1 MYREGIGGVEMKRGS
16 RFKRVVTYL
25 LVLLVFVSAVWCN
38 PRTVYATQS
47 RIGNFS
53 RNYTLTGNPATDI
66 CRVASA
72 QIGRANQ
79 LGYTEAWCADF
90 VSDCAILAN
99 CQYAI
104 PQTGGATTMYNYVI
118 NAGGARVSSAQ
129 AGDLV
134 FFNNNSGGYFHVG
147 IMLDSATQISG
158 NITDNSTKEVLVFKG
173 APRLISSS
181 YVFVRPNY
189 KGSSAPSNV
198 PYIDTLVENGV
209 SIDDAEIKG
218 RVHNMGRRI
227 DRVGVTLWE
236 NGVEVWN
243 FNEGSSLSKD
253 FDMWY
258 NLKKDFRALNENT
271 SYSYRF
277 WCEAGGTR
285 YYSSIKPFTTA
296 KDGSR
301 PSISD
306 VKVANVST
314 TGFDVSCVASDN
326 RAIKQVRFKSW
337 TNANGEDDAVWKNGE
352 FGNGRWSCRINTSE
366 HKNEYGTYSVLIQV
380 LDFSD
385 NEATASTTVNIPSP
399 NKAPSISDIKV
410 SNVSFREFNISCL
423 VSDDKAV
430 KEVEFWIWTEK
441 NGNDDLKKYMA
452 SLSQGRWSCN
462 ILTENHQTQSG
473 KYIIEVH
480 AYDNEGASSTAL
492 SSVNV
497 PDRPPLPVITKQPT
511 DVTVDVG
518 DYTTLEITAENAESY
533 LWQMSRDGVN
543 WSLPNDDSSARSNI
557 YEVWGHPLIAENYM
571 FRCLVYNAYGDFV
584 ISNTVRIYLTPKI
597 YSQPEDVTGSIN
609 DTVSFEL
616 SAKGGQEYNWY
627 YSKDGKNWIDDI
639 DFATDG
645 SSTLS
650 FTLDEN
656 NISYMFK
663 CVVTSITGNT
673 SESNIV
679 RVIPNLQVTEQPKDV
694 TASAGDTVS
703 FTVMAIGAKSY
714 QWQYRKNGEKTWR
727 TSGMAGSTTNTLIV
741 PVTAERIGQ
750 AYRCVITGTDGRK
763 VSSDS
768 AKINEKL
775 SISGQP
781 SDVSA
786 SVGETVSFTVTANG
800 AKSYK
805 WQFSKD
811 NGKTWKS
818 SGLEGRTTNTLIVPV
833 TEERIGL
840 MYRCVITGKDG
851 TKVTSN
857 AAKLV
862 SKLSIIQHPSNVTA
876 SIGETV
882 SFTVKAN
889 GAKSYQWQYSKDSG
903 KTWRPSGME
912 GSTTDTLI
920 VTVTE
925 ARIGQMYRCVVSG
938 SDQNSVTSGAAAIY
952 GKLSITSQP
961 SDVTASVGDTV
972 DFTIAAY
979 GAKSYQWQYSKDGG
993 SSWADSGMTGFNTN
1007 RLSVPV
1013 TKARIGQMYRCVI
1026 TGFYGE
1032 QLFSDSATILKAKS
1046 PKDNL
1051 DTSMIISVNVDD
1063 FDIDETAILE
1073 KEVTEKSDDMLGEET
1088 LEEEKEQLDAQPE
1101 EDAVEPQEDE
1111 QSAEE
1116 TAEPQE
1122 DEQQDEE
1129 VASPEENEQ
1138 TDQQGEATD
1147 EVIENDSIDDNDV
1160 VADNQNDLELLEPVN
1175 EQ

>member
-1 MYREGIGGVEMKRGS
+1 MKRGS

-25 LVLLVFVSAVWCN
+25 LVLLVCVSAVWCN

-66 CRVASA
+66 CRVALA
-72 QIGRANQ
+72 QEGRTDE

-104 PQTGGATTMYNYVI
+104 PQTGGATTMYNYVTK
-118 NAGGARVSSAQ
+118 NAGGTRVSSAQ

-158 NITDNSTKEVLVFKG
+158 NITDNNTKKVLVYKG
-173 APRLISSS
+173 TPRSISSS

-385 NEATASTTVNIPSP
+385 NEVTASTTVNIPSP

-410 SNVSFREFNISCL
+410 SNVSFREFNVSCL
-423 VSDDKAV
+423 VSDDRAV
-430 KEVEFWIWTEK
+430 KEVEFWIWTDK
-441 NGNDDLKKYMA
+441 NGNDDLKKYIA
-452 SLSQGRWSCN
+452 SSSQGRWSCN
-462 ILTENHQTQSG
+462 ILTENHQMQSG

-480 AYDNEGASSTAL
+480 AYDYEGATSTSL

-497 PDRPPLPVITKQPT
+497 PDKPPLPVITKQPT
-511 DVTVDVG
+511 DSIIDVG
-518 DYTTLEITAENAESY
+518 NNAVFEITAQNADSY
-533 LWQMSRDGVN
+533 LWQWSRDGVN
-543 WSLPNDDSSARSNI
+543 WTFAGGNDDSRNKSYR
-557 YEVWGHPLIAENYM
+557 YEILGNPLIAEGYM
-571 FRCLVYNAYGDFV
+571 FRCLVYNAYGDVV
-584 ISNTVRIYLTPKI
+584 ISNTVRIYLIPKI
-597 YSQPEDVTGSIN
+597 TEQPADVTGSIN
-609 DTVSFEL
+609 DTVTFEV
-616 SAKGGQEYNWY
+616 SARGGQAYNWY

-639 DFATDG
+639 DFAADG

-679 RVIPNLQVTEQPKDV
+679 RVIPSLQVTEQPKNV
-694 TASAGDTVS
+694 TASVGEAVR
-703 FTVMAIGAKSY
+703 FTVMATGVKSY
-714 QWQYRKNGEKTWR
+714 QWEYSKDGGKTWKS
-727 TSGMAGSTTNTLIV
+727 SGMEGSTTNILVV
-741 PVTAERIGQ
+741 PVTEARIGQ
-750 AYRCVITGTDGRK
+750 MYRCIITGTDGRK

-768 AKINEKL
+768 ARINEKL

-786 SVGETVSFTVTANG
+786 SVGETVSFTVKANG
-800 AKSYK
+800 AKSYQ
-805 WQFSKD
+805 WQYSKD
-811 NGKTWKS
+811 SGKTWRP
-818 SGLEGRTTNTLIVPV
+818 SGMEGSTTDTLIVTV
-833 TEERIGL
+833 TEARIGQ

-857 AAKLV
+857 AAKID

-912 GSTTDTLI
+912 GSTTGTLI

-993 SSWADSGMTGFNTN
+993 NSWADSGMTGFNTN

-1032 QLFSDSATILKAKS
+1032 QLFSDSATIFKAKS

-1088 LEEEKEQLDAQPE
+1088 LEEAKEQLDVQPAE
-1101 EDAVEPQEDE
+1101 NAVEPHEDE

-1138 TDQQGEATD
+1138 TNQQDEAAD
-1147 EVIENDSIDDNDV
+1147 EVIEDDSIDDNDI
-1160 VADNQNDLELLEPVN
+1160 VADNQNELELLEPVN